1 MDPLIPAL
9 ILSKSLELS
18 ITEYGLTSG
27 RMKEA
32 NPFITD
38 RPSRLI
44 INSIAIAA
52 TPLLYRELKKH
63 KPRLAKA
70 TAIILVLGNS
80 YLIGRNLKIIN
91 SAGNNGR

>member
-9 ILSKSLELS
+9 ILSKSLELAV
-18 ITEYGLTSG
+18 TEYGLNSH

-38 RPSRLI
+38 QPSRLI
-44 INSIAIAA
+44 VNSVAMIGC
-52 TPLLYRELKKH
+52 PLIYREIKKH

-80 YLIGRNLKIIN
+80 YLIGRNLKIIH